1 MKISLFPFF
10 IFLLLTTQNS
20 AQNVFKHGVASG
32 DPLSDRVIIWTKISP
47 KENEKNI
54 DIKWQVATDSEMKN
68 IIQSGNEKTLASNN
82 YCFKYDVTN
91 LSPNTWYY
99 YNFISNGDT
108 SITGRTKTTPVGIA
122 DSVRFAVVS
131 CSNYEHGYF
140 NAYQSIVTQNNVDAV
155 IHLGDY
161 IYEFETG
168 HYSSNIED
176 RTTYPLHEI
185 VSLKD
190 YRERYAHYRLDTNLQ
205 NIHQNFP
212 FINIW
217 DDHEIA
223 NNAYKNGAANHTD
236 STEGDYN
243 ERLSVAKKAY
253 YEWLPIR
260 EQQNEKLYRNINYG
274 DNINLLFLDTR
285 IEARDK
291 QENRS
296 KKKAKDSTR
305 KLLGDEQFNWVLN
318 HLCKDSNNWN
328 ILAQQVMMAP
338 FKIAGKIA
346 NPDQWDGYLYEKNR
360 LFDSINANHIKNII
374 VLTGD
379 IHSAWANELPGD
391 KYKAKK
397 GKNSLGVEFIAPSV
411 TSARGIPIGAGIVKS
426 FNKHVKFLE
435 LDKKGFFALDINQNR
450 AQADWF
456 FEETI
461 LTNTPKST
469 HGASFYVNKG
479 ETTLNKIDFPS
490 ERVSGVNPP
499 ILINIK

>member
-10 IFLLLTTQNS
+10 IFLLISYQNS
-20 AQNVFKHGVASG
+20 AQNVFRHGVASG
-32 DPLSDRVIIWTKISP
+32 DPLSDKVIIWTKASNST
-47 KENEKNI
+47 NEDKLI
-54 DIKWQVATDSEMKN
+54 IKWQIASDSEMAN
-68 IIQSGNEKTLASNN
+68 ILQSGESNALKKDN
-82 YCFKYDVTN
+82 FCFKYDVTN

-108 SITGRTKTTPVGIA
+108 SVTGRTKTTPVGIS

-140 NAYQSIVTQNNVDAV
+140 NAYQSIVNKNDVDAV

-161 IYEFETG
+161 IYEFESG
-168 HYSSNIED
+168 HYSSDIED
-176 RTTYPLHEI
+176 RTTFPLHEI
-185 VSLKD
+185 ISLSD
-190 YRERYAHYRLDTNLQ
+190 YRDRYAHYRLDTNLQ

-223 NNAYKNGAANHTD
+223 NNAYKNGASNHND
-236 STEGDYN
+236 STEGDYG
-243 ERLSVAKKAY
+243 ERLSFAKKAY

-260 EQQNEKLYRNINYG
+260 EQKNEKLYRKINYG

-305 KLLGDEQFNWVLN
+305 TLLGDEQFNWVIYNLS
-318 HLCKDSNNWN
+318 KDTSHWN
-328 ILAQQVMMAP
+328 ILAQQVMIAP
-338 FKIAGKIA
+338 FKIAGVIA
-346 NPDQWDGYLYEKNR
+346 NSDQWDGYSYEKDR
-360 LFDSINANHIKNII
+360 LFDSINANHIKNIV

-391 KYKAKK
+391 KYKARS
-397 GKNSLGVEFIAPSV
+397 GKNSLGVEFVAPSV
-411 TSARGIPIGAGIVKS
+411 TSARGIPIGKGIVKC

-435 LDKKGFFALDINQNR
+435 LDKKGFFVLDINQKR
-450 AQADWF
+450 VQADWF

-461 LTNTPKST
+461 LINDSKSH
-469 HGASFYVNKG
+469 HGASFYVKKG
-479 ETTLNKIDFPS
+479 ETILNEVEIPS
-490 ERVSGVNPP
+490 ERLSNKNPP
-499 ILINIK
+499 TLINNN